1 VRVNTVLAGVAA
13 AVAVTGVVVVVAPG
27 GGAARPAYADTPIET
42 VRGVTVD
49 GAGTVQGVPD
59 TLVLQMAVN
68 VGRADVSDALHAAD
82 TEVAS
87 VVKALEANGV
97 VAKDV
102 QTSQL
107 SVQPDFGDHGRVT
120 GYHVRHA
127 VTASL
132 RELDQAGKAI
142 GAAIGAAGN
151 DAQVDGLTP
160 DLQSNGT
167 LLAQA
172 RDRAFADAR
181 AKAEQYARLAGRPL
195 GTVQSVQ
202 ETVQTSQPTPFAGAS
217 SAASPAAV
225 DSVPVSLGQSPV
237 SVHVTVVWSLR

>member
-1 VRVNTVLAGVAA
+1 
-13 AVAVTGVVVVVAPG
+13 
-27 GGAARPAYADTPIET
+27 
-42 VRGVTVD
+42 
-49 GAGTVQGVPD
+49 
-59 TLVLQMAVN
+59 
-68 VGRADVSDALHAAD
+68 LHAAD

-202 ETVQTSQPTPFAGAS
+202 ETVQTSQPTPFAGAA